1 MSLEQISSEFWAQVV
16 YTVSNSI
23 SFKLIDF
30 VQGVLATEGQS
41 CVTLM
46 RQCYRS

>member
-1 MSLEQISSEFWAQVV
+1 MSLEQISSDFWAQVMH
-16 YTVSNSI
+16 TVSNSI
-23 SFKLIDF
+23 YFKLIDS

-46 RQCYRS
+46 R